1 MKTHVV
7 KPNRIVEGLGA
18 YITELDSFRPPMKFG
33 VSPLSFTGTLELLFK
48 QRQKSYFF
56 KNNHELKQKVSREM
70 HNFRTDTNVDSKET
84 IVTLTFFFIVSFF
97 ILAITIGIT
106 DIYSLSIGQGSLIL
120 VVVSLPLLYLFF
132 SYAVMNRRRVLGE
145 RHDEELK
152 RSVQSLIDF
161 GVQFVKNNDLNPDI
175 FPIKLRHN
183 DYDNLIYEKKGK
195 NNYVGFLK
203 K

>member
-132 SYAVMNRRRVLGE
+132 HMPS
-145 RHDEELK
+145 
-152 RSVQSLIDF
+152 
-161 GVQFVKNNDLNPDI
+161 
-175 FPIKLRHN
+175 
-183 DYDNLIYEKKGK
+183 
-195 NNYVGFLK
+195 
-203 K
+203 